1 MRKRAL
7 VLVCLACG
15 SDLLRSSRRNPI
27 EQWHRRPAKQFVNTV
42 AAISNSQR
50 HRTKS
55 SKGRVASLK
64 CFASLLLTMNPF
76 AGLNSLGQGAH
87 RHKVDGRCV
96 RWRSVE
102 KLSCSSGI
110 IADNAKLILENGCMH
125 QVGRSGSVSMTALE
139 SQNKSGD
146 DRSARVMKWTAS
158 AAVSEPCEGDGPV
171 AEFLAAISSSD
182 LIVRVDDSVVAC
194 TPVNSSD
201 DVSDISGGRGQRY
214 LAQITPL
221 RMPGLTVEPMAVI
234 RVERVPDGLR
244 YTTERCDNEY
254 SGIFSRIVARIRPE
268 ISAYTE
274 LRAESAALVAD
285 AEFILSLPL
294 PAWWPIPDRT
304 MAAGGAL
311 IRRLVEKDTR
321 LSIKRIKD
329 EYEAWCAKQRLEKGS
344 TV

>member
-1 MRKRAL
+1 
-7 VLVCLACG
+7 
-15 SDLLRSSRRNPI
+15 
-27 EQWHRRPAKQFVNTV
+27 
-42 AAISNSQR
+42 
-50 HRTKS
+50 
-55 SKGRVASLK
+55 
-64 CFASLLLTMNPF
+64 
-76 AGLNSLGQGAH
+76 
-87 RHKVDGRCV
+87 
-96 RWRSVE
+96 
-102 KLSCSSGI
+102 
-110 IADNAKLILENGCMH
+110 
-125 QVGRSGSVSMTALE
+125 
-139 SQNKSGD
+139 
-146 DRSARVMKWTAS
+146 
-158 AAVSEPCEGDGPV
+158 
-171 AEFLAAISSSD
+171 
-182 LIVRVDDSVVAC
+182 
-194 TPVNSSD
+194 
-201 DVSDISGGRGQRY
+201 
-214 LAQITPL
+214 
-221 RMPGLTVEPMAVI
+221 MPGLTVEPMAVI